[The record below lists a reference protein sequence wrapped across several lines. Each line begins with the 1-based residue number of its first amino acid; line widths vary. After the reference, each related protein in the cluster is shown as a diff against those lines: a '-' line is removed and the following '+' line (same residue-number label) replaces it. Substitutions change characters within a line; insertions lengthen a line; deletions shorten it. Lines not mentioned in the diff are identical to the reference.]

1 MEDLRPTISLPLIE
15 QESHKRAIKRREV
28 IQEILST
35 EADYVLGLKA
45 LIGVFASLYMFG
57 FGCQLTNPM
66 RFSGSFHV
74 FIKDGDLLQCAEDV
88 RSTRAVSGPSP
99 EHNNAEG
106 SHYR

>member
-15 QESHKRAIKRREV
+15 QESYKRAIKRREV
-28 IQEILST
+28 INEILST

-45 LIGVFASLYMFG
+45 LVGVFVSLYIFG

-74 FIKDGDLLQCAEDV
+74 FNKDGGLLQRAEDV
-88 RSTRAVSGPSP
+88 RSTRAVSRPSP
-99 EHNNAEG
+99 KHNNAKG
-106 SHYR
+106 SRY